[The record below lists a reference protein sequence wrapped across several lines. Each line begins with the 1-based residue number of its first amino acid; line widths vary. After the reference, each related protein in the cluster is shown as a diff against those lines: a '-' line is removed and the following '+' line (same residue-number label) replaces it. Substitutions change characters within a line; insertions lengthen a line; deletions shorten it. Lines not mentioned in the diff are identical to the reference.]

1 MIPLRA
7 LALALALAAAPG
19 AAPAETAAEGARRA
33 AEGLR
38 ASIGALAEADRRG
51 DRIAAL
57 TGTIRAYEEGLSALR
72 DGLRR
77 AAIREA
83 QIAAEFEARRGELQ
97 ALLGG
102 MAAVARAPAPVALL
116 HPGGP
121 RAAAQAA
128 LVMGEVAPA
137 LSAEADGLRT
147 ALSEVA
153 TLRAVQESAV
163 GLLSEGLQA
172 AQAARADL
180 SLAIQNRT
188 DLPRRFLEDPEELRQ
203 LVENSETLDAFATG
217 IARLETDI
225 GAPMEDFAGA
235 KGTLPLP
242 VIGTL
247 LRRPGEADAA
257 GIRRPGLLVATRP
270 AALVTAPWP
279 ATIRY
284 RGPLPGYANVMM
296 VEPAEGY
303 LLVLAGLGAVY
314 GDPGDV
320 VPAGAALGL
329 MGGAEPAPADFG
341 AAFLAEA
348 QDGGGAGRS
357 ETLYIEIREGSAPV
371 DPTEWFRATRPN

>member
-1 MIPLRA
+1 MIPPRA
-7 LALALALAAAPG
+7 LALALALAAAP
-19 AAPAETAAEGARRA
+19 AALPAETAAETARRA
-33 AEGLR
+33 ADGLR
-38 ASIGALAEADRRG
+38 ASIDALATADRRG

-57 TGTIRAYEEGLSALR
+57 TDTIRAYETGLAALR

-77 AAIREA
+77 ATIREA
-83 QIAAEFEARRGELQ
+83 QIAADFEARRDEL
-97 ALLGG
+97 AVLVAGL
-102 MAAVARAPAPVALL
+102 AAVARTPAPVALL
-116 HPGGP
+116 HPEGP
-121 RAAAQAA
+121 EAAVRAA
-128 LVMGEVAPA
+128 LVAGSVAPA
-137 LSAEADGLRT
+137 LSAEAEGLRA
-147 ALSEVA
+147 ALAEVA
-153 TLRAVQESAV
+153 TLRAVQDGAV
-163 GLLSEGLQA
+163 VLLSEGLAA
-172 AQAARADL
+172 AQAARSDL

-203 LVENSETLDAFATG
+203 LVANSETLDAFAAG

-242 VIGTL
+242 VIGTV

-284 RGPLPGYANVMM
+284 RGPLTGYANVMI
-296 VEPAEGY
+296 VEPAEDY
-303 LLVLAGLGAVY
+303 LIVLAGLGAVY

-341 AAFLAEA
+341 TAFLAEA
-348 QDGGGAGRS
+348 KEGGGAGGS
-357 ETLYIEIREGSAPV
+357 ETLYIEIREGSVPV
-371 DPTEWFRATRPN
+371 DPMEWFRATRPN

>member
-1 MIPLRA
+1 MTALRA
-7 LALALALAAAPG
+7 LAVALVLAAAPA
-19 AAPAETAAEGARRA
+19 AAPAETAAETARRA

-38 ASIGALAEADRRG
+38 ASIDALAVAEGRG

-57 TGTIRAYEEGLSALR
+57 TDTIRAYEAGLSALR

-77 AAIREA
+77 ATIREA
-83 QIAAEFEARRGELQ
+83 QIAVEFEARRGELEV
-97 ALLGG
+97 LLGG
-102 MAAVARAPAPVALL
+102 MAAVGRAPAPVALL
-116 HPGGP
+116 HPEGP

-128 LVMGEVAPA
+128 LLMGEVAPA
-137 LSAEADGLRT
+137 LSAEADGLRA
-147 ALSEVA
+147 ALTEIA
-153 TLRAVQESAV
+153 TLRAVQEGAV
-163 GLLSEGLQA
+163 ALLSEGLGA
-172 AQAARADL
+172 AQAARSDL
-180 SLAIQNRT
+180 SAAIQNRT

-203 LVENSETLDAFATG
+203 LVANSDTLDAFAAG

-225 GAPMEDFAGA
+225 GAPMEDFDGA

-242 VIGTL
+242 VTGTL

-257 GIRRPGLLVATRP
+257 GIRRPGMLVATRP

-284 RGPLPGYANVMM
+284 RGPLPGYANVMI

-320 VPAGAALGL
+320 VPAGAALGF
-329 MGGAEPAPADFG
+329 MGGAEPAPEDFG

-348 QDGGGAGRS
+348 KDGGGAGRS

>member
-1 MIPLRA
+1 MTRLRA
-7 LALALALAAAPG
+7 LALVLALAAAPG
-19 AAPAETAAEGARRA
+19 VAAAETAAETASRA
-33 AEGLR
+33 ADGLR
-38 ASIGALAEADRRG
+38 ASIEALTAANGRS

-57 TGTIRAYEEGLSALR
+57 TGTIRAYETGLAALR

-77 AAIREA
+77 ATIREA
-83 QIAAEFEARRGELQ
+83 QIAAEFEARRSELE

-102 MAAVARAPAPVALL
+102 MAAVGRAPAPVALL
-116 HPGGP
+116 HPDGP

-137 LSAEADGLRT
+137 LSAEADGLRA
-147 ALSEVA
+147 ALTEVA
-153 TLRAVQESAV
+153 TLRAVQEGAV
-163 GLLSEGLQA
+163 ALLSEGLAA
-172 AQAARADL
+172 AQAARSDL

-203 LVENSETLDAFATG
+203 LLETSDTLDAFAGG

-257 GIRRPGLLVATRP
+257 GIRRPGMLVATRP

-284 RGPLPGYANVMM
+284 RGPLPGYANVMI

-329 MGGAEPAPADFG
+329 MGGSEPAPADFG

-348 QDGGGAGRS
+348 KDGGGAGRT